1 MKENMSGNTISHPS
15 LWEGLGGLP
24 QEFVDYTSSLFG
36 EERWKNYLASFDESV
51 PVSVRLNPFKCRPTR
66 PLPPPSPVER
76 EPECSKD
83 SLFKGDI
90 YDFIGD
96 DCDRIGSLSTGEG
109 GGRGR
114 ITPVPWCRNAYYLS
128 ERPNFTLD
136 PLLHAGVYYVQE
148 AGSMF
153 LDEVLK
159 TLSSS
164 PLKGEDCGDANIAN
178 VLSPTGSLPTEEGGG
193 RGRSCALDLCAAPGG
208 KSTLLRA
215 ALPDDCVLYS
225 NEPDR
230 RRANILMENMQKQGH
245 PNVIV
250 TNNYAIDYQKSGLTF
265 DLIVCDVPCSGEGM
279 FRKDHDSIGEWS
291 LQNVMKCAALQ
302 RSIIEDIWP
311 CLNEGGILVYST
323 CTFNLHED
331 EENVKWICETLGAE
345 LIPIEVREEWNIT
358 GSLLKGW
365 DKPVYRFIP
374 GTTKGEGL
382 FMAVMRKLPLTR
394 PADTLSPR
402 GEGEVSNGS
411 SKKRSLREKV
421 ISPSP
426 FGERV
431 SVGRVRGHLR
441 VLSDGHPVGTQK
453 GKNIIPAHA
462 EALLINLP
470 KDKYP
475 FAELSKE
482 DALKYLHHEAI
493 VLGADVP
500 KGFVIVTYQGHP
512 LGFVKNIGN
521 RANNL
526 YPQEWKIRNL

>member
-1 MKENMSGNTISHPS
+1 M
-15 LWEGLGGLP
+15 LP
-24 QEFVDYTSSLFG
+24 KEFVEYTSELFG
-36 EERWKNYLASFDESV
+36 EEGWKNYLSSFEGSV
-51 PVSVRLNPFKCRPTR
+51 PVSVRLNPFKVAQEE
-66 PLPPPSPVER
+66 LF
-76 EPECSKD
+76 PEIEK
-83 SLFKGDI
+83 I
-90 YDFIGD
+90 
-96 DCDRIGSLSTGEG
+96 
-109 GGRGR
+109 
-114 ITPVPWCRNAYYLS
+114 PVPWCRNAFYLA

-153 LDEVLK
+153 LDEVLRQ
-159 TLSSS
+159 LAEG
-164 PLKGEDCGDANIAN
+164 PLCS
-178 VLSPTGSLPTEEGGG
+178 VLSKNSPFGGG
-193 RGRSCALDLCAAPGG
+193 GACLDLCAAPGG

-215 ALPDDCVLYS
+215 FLPDECVLYS

-230 RRANILMENMQKQGH
+230 RRANILMENIQKQGH

-250 TNNYAIDYQKSGLTF
+250 TNNYAIDYQRAGLDF

-279 FRKDHDSIGEWS
+279 FRKDYGAIGEWS

-311 CLNEGGILVYST
+311 CLNEGGVLVYST

-331 EENVKWICETLGAE
+331 EENVKWICENLGAE
-345 LIPIEVREEWNIT
+345 IVPIEINKDCNIT
-358 GSLLKGW
+358 GSLLEGFAG
-365 DKPVYRFIP
+365 PVYRFIP

-382 FMAVMRKLPLTR
+382 FMAVLRKTSEKQNLKSKG
-394 PADTLSPR
+394 TL
-402 GEGEVSNGS
+402 
-411 SKKRSLREKV
+411 K
-421 ISPSP
+421 IM
-426 FGERV
+426 
-431 SVGRVRGHLR
+431 
-441 VLSDGHPVGTQK
+441 SDGHPIGTQK

-462 EALLINLP
+462 EALLTNLP

-493 VLGADVP
+493 VLDSDVP
-500 KGFVIVTYQGHP
+500 KGFVVVTYQGHP

>member
-1 MKENMSGNTISHPS
+1 MQENMSASTIEHPS
-15 LWEGLGGLP
+15 FGEGLVRLP
-24 QEFVDYTSSLFG
+24 QEFVEYTSSLFG
-36 EERWKNYLASFDESV
+36 EERWKNYLASFDGSV
-51 PVSVRLNPFKCRPTR
+51 PVSVRLNPFKMPKEE
-66 PLPPPSPVER
+66 LF
-76 EPECSKD
+76 PETEK
-83 SLFKGDI
+83 
-90 YDFIGD
+90 
-96 DCDRIGSLSTGEG
+96 
-109 GGRGR
+109 
-114 ITPVPWCRNAYYLS
+114 TPVPWCHNAFYLA

-164 PLKGEDCGDANIAN
+164 PLKGESCGGANIAN
-178 VLSPTGSLPTEEGGG
+178 VLSPTGSLPTGEGGG
-193 RGRSCALDLCAAPGG
+193 RGRSCVLDLCAAPGG

-230 RRANILMENMQKQGH
+230 RRANILMENIQKQGH

-250 TNNYAIDYQKSGLTF
+250 TNNYAIDYQETGMSF

-279 FRKDHDSIGEWS
+279 FRKDYGAIDEWS

-311 CLNEGGILVYST
+311 CLNEGGVMVYST

-345 LIPIEVREEWNIT
+345 IIPIEIKEEWNIT

-382 FMAVMRKLPLTR
+382 FMAVLRKLKIDNGKLKIE
-394 PADTLSPR
+394 SPQS
-402 GEGEVSNGS
+402 ESK
-411 SKKRSLREKV
+411 SKKGK
-421 ISPSP
+421 
-426 FGERV
+426 GKNM
-431 SVGRVRGHLR
+431 RGGNSQFSIFNSQLR

-493 VLGADVP
+493 VLDADVP

>member
-24 QEFVDYTSSLFG
+24 KEFIDYTSSLFG

-51 PVSVRLNPFKCRPTR
+51 PVSVRLNPFKA
-66 PLPPPSPVER
+66 PLQLPR
-76 EPECSKD
+76 
-83 SLFKGDI
+83 
-90 YDFIGD
+90 
-96 DCDRIGSLSTGEG
+96 G
-109 GGRGR
+109 GGLFDSNETLTENPDNEKMYLKFSPSGEIEGGR

-153 LDEVLK
+153 LDEVLRQLK
-159 TLSSS
+159 IENGKLKINEPQNYQLSIVNYQLNS
-164 PLKGEDCGDANIAN
+164 
-178 VLSPTGSLPTEEGGG
+178 V
-193 RGRSCALDLCAAPGG
+193 LDLCAAPGG

-250 TNNYAIDYQKSGLTF
+250 TNNYAIDYQKSGHTF

-302 RSIIEDIWP
+302 RNIIEDIWP
-311 CLNEGGILVYST
+311 CLNEGGVMVYST

-345 LIPIEVREEWNIT
+345 IIPIEVREEWNIT

-382 FMAVMRKLPLTR
+382 FMAVLRKLKIDNGKLKIE
-394 PADTLSPR
+394 SPQS
-402 GEGEVSNGS
+402 EGKQKKGKGKNGRDGNS
-411 SKKRSLREKV
+411 QFSIFNSQLR
-421 ISPSP
+421 I
-426 FGERV
+426 
-431 SVGRVRGHLR
+431 
-441 VLSDGHPVGTQK
+441 LSDGHPVGIQK

-493 VLGADVP
+493 VLSPDVP

>member
-1 MKENMSGNTISHPS
+1 MVVIGKSVSDISRILVNSKKEISNPLILDKININM
-15 LWEGLGGLP
+15 ELP
-24 QEFVDYTSSLFG
+24 KEFIEYTSSLFG
-36 EERWKNYLASFDESV
+36 EEKWKNYLASFDGSV
-51 PVSVRLNPFKCRPTR
+51 PVSVRLNPFKAPQ
-66 PLPPPSPVER
+66 SP
-76 EPECSKD
+76 
-83 SLFKGDI
+83 
-90 YDFIGD
+90 
-96 DCDRIGSLSTGEG
+96 EG
-109 GGRGR
+109 ASV
-114 ITPVPWCRNAYYLS
+114 PVPWCRNAFYLA

-153 LDEVLK
+153 LDEVLRQLK
-159 TLSSS
+159 DNSQSTDVTT
-164 PLKGEDCGDANIAN
+164 PLPLWEGQ
-178 VLSPTGSLPTEEGGG
+178 GGG
-193 RGRSCALDLCAAPGG
+193 SCLDLCAAPGG

-230 RRANILMENMQKQGH
+230 RRANILMENIQKQGH

-250 TNNYAIDYQKSGLTF
+250 TNNYAIDYQRTGMTF

-279 FRKDHDSIGEWS
+279 FRKDHDAIGEWS
-291 LQNVMKCAALQ
+291 LQNVMKCASLQ
-302 RSIIEDIWP
+302 RGIIEDIWP
-311 CLNEGGILVYST
+311 CLNEGGVMVYST

-345 LIPIEVREEWNIT
+345 IIPIEIKDEWNIT

-382 FMAVMRKLPLTR
+382 FMAVMRKKEARPLPPPSPVEREPESERKSTIKGKTEGFNESAR
-394 PADTLSPR
+394 GRIGSLST
-402 GEGEVSNGS
+402 GEGGGRGRKS
-411 SKKRSLREKV
+411 SL
-421 ISPSP
+421 
-426 FGERV
+426 
-431 SVGRVRGHLR
+431 LR

-493 VLGADVP
+493 VLDADVP
-500 KGFVIVTYQGHP
+500 KGFVVVTYQGHP

>member
-1 MKENMSGNTISHPS
+1 ME
-15 LWEGLGGLP
+15 LP
-24 QEFVDYTSSLFG
+24 KEFVEYTSSLFG
-36 EERWKNYLASFDESV
+36 EERWKNYLASFDGSV
-51 PVSVRLNPFKCRPTR
+51 PVSVRLNPFKMPKEE
-66 PLPPPSPVER
+66 LF
-76 EPECSKD
+76 PETEK
-83 SLFKGDI
+83 
-90 YDFIGD
+90 
-96 DCDRIGSLSTGEG
+96 
-109 GGRGR
+109 
-114 ITPVPWCRNAYYLS
+114 TPVPWCHNAFYLA

-153 LDEVLK
+153 LDEVLRQLK
-159 TLSSS
+159 IENGKLKINEPQNYQLSIVNYQLNS
-164 PLKGEDCGDANIAN
+164 
-178 VLSPTGSLPTEEGGG
+178 V
-193 RGRSCALDLCAAPGG
+193 LDLCAAPGG

-291 LQNVMKCAALQ
+291 LQNVMKCASLQ

-311 CLNEGGILVYST
+311 CLNEGGVMVYST

-345 LIPIEVREEWNIT
+345 IIPIEVREEWNIT

-382 FMAVMRKLPLTR
+382 FMAVLKKTPQPPKGVFVDSNNPSKASLQQKKVSKKLPLGGMGG
-394 PADTLSPR
+394 L
-402 GEGEVSNGS
+402 
-411 SKKRSLREKV
+411 LR
-421 ISPSP
+421 I
-426 FGERV
+426 
-431 SVGRVRGHLR
+431 
-441 VLSDGHPVGTQK
+441 LSDGHPVGTQK

-493 VLGADVP
+493 VLDADVP
-500 KGFVIVTYQGHP
+500 KGFVVVTYQGHP

>member
-1 MKENMSGNTISHPS
+1 MELPKEFI
-15 LWEGLGGLP
+15 
-24 QEFVDYTSSLFG
+24 DYTSSLFG
-36 EERWKNYLASFDESV
+36 EERWKNYLASFEEAV
-51 PVSVRLNPFKCRPTR
+51 PVSVRLNPFKA
-66 PLPPPSPVER
+66 PLQLPR
-76 EPECSKD
+76 
-83 SLFKGDI
+83 
-90 YDFIGD
+90 
-96 DCDRIGSLSTGEG
+96 G
-109 GGRGR
+109 GGLFDSNETLTENPDNEKMYLKFSPSGEIEGGR

-153 LDEVLK
+153 LDEVLRQLK
-159 TLSSS
+159 IENGKLKNNEPQNYQLSIINCQLNS
-164 PLKGEDCGDANIAN
+164 
-178 VLSPTGSLPTEEGGG
+178 V
-193 RGRSCALDLCAAPGG
+193 LDLCAAPGG

-265 DLIVCDVPCSGEGM
+265 DMIVCDVPCSGEGM

-291 LQNVMKCAALQ
+291 LQNVMKCASLQ

-311 CLNEGGILVYST
+311 CLNEGGVMVYST

-345 LIPIEVREEWNIT
+345 IIPIEVREEWNIT

-382 FMAVMRKLPLTR
+382 FMAVMRKKEARPLPPPSPVEREPECAKDSLFKGDIYDFIGNDCDR
-394 PADTLSPR
+394 IGSLST
-402 GEGEVSNGS
+402 GEGGGRGRSRRS
-411 SKKRSLREKV
+411 SL
-421 ISPSP
+421 
-426 FGERV
+426 
-431 SVGRVRGHLR
+431 LR

-493 VLGADVP
+493 VLDPDVP
-500 KGFVIVTYQGHP
+500 KGFVVVTYQGHP

>member
-1 MKENMSGNTISHPS
+1 MELPKEFI
-15 LWEGLGGLP
+15 
-24 QEFVDYTSSLFG
+24 DYTSSLFG
-36 EERWKNYLASFDESV
+36 EERWKNYLASFEEAV
-51 PVSVRLNPFKCRPTR
+51 PVSVRLNPFKA
-66 PLPPPSPVER
+66 PLQLGLFDSNETLTENPDNEKMYLKFSPS
-76 EPECSKD
+76 
-83 SLFKGDI
+83 
-90 YDFIGD
+90 
-96 DCDRIGSLSTGEG
+96 GEIEG
-109 GGRGR
+109 GR

-153 LDEVLK
+153 LDEVLRQLK
-159 TLSSS
+159 IENGKLKINEPQNYQLSIVNYQLNS
-164 PLKGEDCGDANIAN
+164 
-178 VLSPTGSLPTEEGGG
+178 V
-193 RGRSCALDLCAAPGG
+193 LDLCAAPGG

-230 RRANILMENMQKQGH
+230 RRANILMENMHKQGH

-250 TNNYAIDYQKSGLTF
+250 TNNYAIDYQKSGHTF

-311 CLNEGGILVYST
+311 CLNDGGVLVYST

-345 LIPIEVREEWNIT
+345 IIPIEVREEWNIT

-382 FMAVMRKLPLTR
+382 FMAVLKKTPQPPKGVFVDSNNPSKASLQQKKVSKKLPLGGMGG
-394 PADTLSPR
+394 L
-402 GEGEVSNGS
+402 
-411 SKKRSLREKV
+411 LR
-421 ISPSP
+421 I
-426 FGERV
+426 
-431 SVGRVRGHLR
+431 
-441 VLSDGHPVGTQK
+441 LSDGHPVGTQK

-493 VLGADVP
+493 VLSPDVP

>member
-1 MKENMSGNTISHPS
+1 ME
-15 LWEGLGGLP
+15 LP
-24 QEFVDYTSSLFG
+24 KEFVDYTSELFG
-36 EERWKNYLASFDESV
+36 EERWKNYLASFEGSV
-51 PVSVRLNPFKCRPTR
+51 PVSVRLNPFKAPQT
-66 PLPPPSPVER
+66 P
-76 EPECSKD
+76 
-83 SLFKGDI
+83 
-90 YDFIGD
+90 
-96 DCDRIGSLSTGEG
+96 EG
-109 GGRGR
+109 G
-114 ITPVPWCRNAYYLS
+114 IPVPWCRNAFYLS

-153 LDEVLK
+153 LDEVLRQLE
-159 TLSSS
+159 LSKKL
-164 PLKGEDCGDANIAN
+164 PL
-178 VLSPTGSLPTEEGGG
+178 GG
-193 RGRSCALDLCAAPGG
+193 RGGFCLDLCAAPGG

-215 ALPDDCVLYS
+215 ALPDDVVLYS

-230 RRANILMENMQKQGH
+230 RRANILMENIQKQGH
-245 PNVIV
+245 PKVIV
-250 TNNYAIDYQKSGLTF
+250 TNNYAIDYQRTGMTF

-279 FRKDHDSIGEWS
+279 FRKDHDAIGEWS

-311 CLNEGGILVYST
+311 CLNEGGVMVYST

-345 LIPIEVREEWNIT
+345 IIPIEIKNEWNIT

-382 FMAVMRKLPLTR
+382 FMAVLKKAPQPPKGESLDSNNPSNASLQQKKVSKKLPLGG
-394 PADTLSPR
+394 R
-402 GEGEVSNGS
+402 GG
-411 SKKRSLREKV
+411 
-421 ISPSP
+421 
-426 FGERV
+426 F
-431 SVGRVRGHLR
+431 LR

-482 DALKYLHHEAI
+482 NALKYLHHEAI
-493 VLGADVP
+493 VLDADVP
-500 KGFVIVTYQGHP
+500 KGFVVVTYQGHP

>member
-1 MKENMSGNTISHPS
+1 M
-15 LWEGLGGLP
+15 LP
-24 QEFVDYTSSLFG
+24 KEFVEYTSELFG
-36 EERWKNYLASFDESV
+36 EERWKNYLASFEGSV
-51 PVSVRLNPFKCRPTR
+51 PVSVRLNPFKVAQEE
-66 PLPPPSPVER
+66 LF
-76 EPECSKD
+76 PEIEK
-83 SLFKGDI
+83 I
-90 YDFIGD
+90 
-96 DCDRIGSLSTGEG
+96 
-109 GGRGR
+109 
-114 ITPVPWCRNAYYLS
+114 PVPWCRNAFYLA

-159 TLSSS
+159 QLAEG
-164 PLKGEDCGDANIAN
+164 PLCS
-178 VLSPTGSLPTEEGGG
+178 VLSKNSPFGG
-193 RGRSCALDLCAAPGG
+193 RGACLDLCAAPGG

-215 ALPDDCVLYS
+215 FLPDECVLYS

-230 RRANILMENMQKQGH
+230 RRANILMENIQKQGH

-250 TNNYAIDYQKSGLTF
+250 TNNYAIDYQRAGLDF

-279 FRKDHDSIGEWS
+279 FRKDYGAIGEWS

-311 CLNEGGILVYST
+311 CLNEGGVLVYST

-331 EENVKWICETLGAE
+331 EENVKWICENLGAE
-345 LIPIEVREEWNIT
+345 IVPIEINKDWNIT
-358 GSLLKGW
+358 GSLLEGFAG
-365 DKPVYRFIP
+365 PVYRFIP

-382 FMAVMRKLPLTR
+382 FMAVLRKTSEKQNLKSKG
-394 PADTLSPR
+394 TL
-402 GEGEVSNGS
+402 
-411 SKKRSLREKV
+411 K
-421 ISPSP
+421 IM
-426 FGERV
+426 
-431 SVGRVRGHLR
+431 
-441 VLSDGHPVGTQK
+441 SDGHPVGTQK

-462 EALLINLP
+462 EALLTNLP

-493 VLGADVP
+493 VLDSDVP
-500 KGFVIVTYQGHP
+500 KGFVVVTYQGHP

>member
-1 MKENMSGNTISHPS
+1 M
-15 LWEGLGGLP
+15 LP
-24 QEFVDYTSSLFG
+24 KEFVEYTSELFG
-36 EERWKNYLASFDESV
+36 EERWKNYLSSFEGSV
-51 PVSVRLNPFKCRPTR
+51 PVSVRMNPFKVAQEE
-66 PLPPPSPVER
+66 LF
-76 EPECSKD
+76 PEIEK
-83 SLFKGDI
+83 I
-90 YDFIGD
+90 
-96 DCDRIGSLSTGEG
+96 
-109 GGRGR
+109 
-114 ITPVPWCRNAYYLS
+114 PVPWCRNAFYLA

-159 TLSSS
+159 QLAEG
-164 PLKGEDCGDANIAN
+164 PLCS
-178 VLSPTGSLPTEEGGG
+178 VLSKNSPFGGEGA
-193 RGRSCALDLCAAPGG
+193 CLDLCAAPGG

-215 ALPDDCVLYS
+215 FLPDECVLYS

-230 RRANILMENMQKQGH
+230 RRANILMENIQKQGH

-250 TNNYAIDYQKSGLTF
+250 TNNYAIDYQRAGLDF

-279 FRKDHDSIGEWS
+279 FRKDYGAIGEWS

-311 CLNEGGILVYST
+311 CLNEGGVLVYST

-331 EENVKWICETLGAE
+331 EENVKWICENLGAE
-345 LIPIEVREEWNIT
+345 IVPIEINKDWNIT
-358 GSLLKGW
+358 GSLLEGFAG
-365 DKPVYRFIP
+365 PVYRFIP

-382 FMAVMRKLPLTR
+382 FMAVLRKTSEKQNLKSKG
-394 PADTLSPR
+394 TL
-402 GEGEVSNGS
+402 
-411 SKKRSLREKV
+411 K
-421 ISPSP
+421 IM
-426 FGERV
+426 
-431 SVGRVRGHLR
+431 
-441 VLSDGHPVGTQK
+441 SDGHPIGTQK
-453 GKNIIPAHA
+453 GKNVIPAHA
-462 EALLINLP
+462 EALLTNLP

-475 FAELSKE
+475 FAELSKD

-493 VLGADVP
+493 VLDSDVP
-500 KGFVIVTYQGHP
+500 KGFVVVAYQGHP

>member
-1 MKENMSGNTISHPS
+1 ME
-15 LWEGLGGLP
+15 LP
-24 QEFVDYTSSLFG
+24 KEFVDYTSSLFG

-51 PVSVRLNPFKCRPTR
+51 PVSVRLNPFKT
-66 PLPPPSPVER
+66 PLQLPRGGGLFDSNETLTENPDNEKMYLKFSPSG
-76 EPECSKD
+76 K
-83 SLFKGDI
+83 I
-90 YDFIGD
+90 
-96 DCDRIGSLSTGEG
+96 EG
-109 GGRGR
+109 GG

-153 LDEVLK
+153 LDEVLRQLK
-159 TLSSS
+159 IENGKLKNNEPQNYQLSIINCQLNS
-164 PLKGEDCGDANIAN
+164 
-178 VLSPTGSLPTEEGGG
+178 V
-193 RGRSCALDLCAAPGG
+193 LDLCAAPGG

-250 TNNYAIDYQKSGLTF
+250 TNNYAIDYQKSGHTF

-291 LQNVMKCAALQ
+291 LQNVMKCASLQ

-311 CLNEGGILVYST
+311 CLNEGGVMVYST

-345 LIPIEVREEWNIT
+345 LIPIEIREEWNIT

-382 FMAVMRKLPLTR
+382 FMAVLKKTPQPPKGVFVDSNNPSKASLQQKKVSKKLPLGGMGG
-394 PADTLSPR
+394 L
-402 GEGEVSNGS
+402 
-411 SKKRSLREKV
+411 LR
-421 ISPSP
+421 I
-426 FGERV
+426 
-431 SVGRVRGHLR
+431 
-441 VLSDGHPVGTQK
+441 LSDGHPVGTQK

-493 VLGADVP
+493 VLDAEVP

>member
-1 MKENMSGNTISHPS
+1 M
-15 LWEGLGGLP
+15 LP
-24 QEFVDYTSSLFG
+24 KEFVEYTSELFG
-36 EERWKNYLASFDESV
+36 EERWKNYLSSFEGSV
-51 PVSVRLNPFKCRPTR
+51 PVSVRLNPFKVAQEE
-66 PLPPPSPVER
+66 LF
-76 EPECSKD
+76 PEIEK
-83 SLFKGDI
+83 I
-90 YDFIGD
+90 
-96 DCDRIGSLSTGEG
+96 
-109 GGRGR
+109 
-114 ITPVPWCRNAYYLS
+114 PVPWCRNAFYLA

-159 TLSSS
+159 QLSEGSLCS
-164 PLKGEDCGDANIAN
+164 
-178 VLSPTGSLPTEEGGG
+178 VLSKNSPFGGG
-193 RGRSCALDLCAAPGG
+193 GACLDLCAAPGG

-215 ALPDDCVLYS
+215 FLPDECVLYS

-230 RRANILMENMQKQGH
+230 RRANILMENIQKQGH

-250 TNNYAIDYQKSGLTF
+250 TNNYAIDYQRAGLDF

-279 FRKDHDSIGEWS
+279 FRKDYGAIGEWS

-311 CLNEGGILVYST
+311 CLNEGGVLVYST

-331 EENVKWICETLGAE
+331 EENVKWICENLGAE
-345 LIPIEVREEWNIT
+345 IVPIEINKDWNIT
-358 GSLLKGW
+358 GSLLEGFAG
-365 DKPVYRFIP
+365 PVYRFIP

-382 FMAVMRKLPLTR
+382 FMAVLRKTSEKQNLKSKG
-394 PADTLSPR
+394 TL
-402 GEGEVSNGS
+402 
-411 SKKRSLREKV
+411 K
-421 ISPSP
+421 IM
-426 FGERV
+426 
-431 SVGRVRGHLR
+431 
-441 VLSDGHPVGTQK
+441 SDGHPVGTQK

-462 EALLINLP
+462 EALLTNLP

-482 DALKYLHHEAI
+482 DALRYLHHEAI
-493 VLGADVP
+493 VLDSDVP
-500 KGFVIVTYQGHP
+500 KGFVVVTYQGHP

>member
-1 MKENMSGNTISHPS
+1 MSGNTISHPS

-24 QEFVDYTSSLFG
+24 KEFIDYTSSLFG
-36 EERWKNYLASFDESV
+36 EERWKNYLASFEDSV
-51 PVSVRLNPFKCRPTR
+51 PVSVRLNPFKT
-66 PLPPPSPVER
+66 PLQLPR
-76 EPECSKD
+76 
-83 SLFKGDI
+83 
-90 YDFIGD
+90 
-96 DCDRIGSLSTGEG
+96 G
-109 GGRGR
+109 GGLFDSNETLTENPDNEKMYLKFSPSGEIEGGR

-153 LDEVLK
+153 LDEVLR
-159 TLSSS
+159 TLS
-164 PLKGEDCGDANIAN
+164 
-178 VLSPTGSLPTEEGGG
+178 GSLSTGEGGG
-193 RGRSCALDLCAAPGG
+193 RGRSCVLDLCAAPGG

-250 TNNYAIDYQKSGLTF
+250 TNNYAIDYQKSGHTF

-291 LQNVMKCAALQ
+291 LQNVMKCASLQ

-311 CLNEGGILVYST
+311 CLNEGGVMVYST

-345 LIPIEVREEWNIT
+345 IIPIEVREEWNIT

-382 FMAVMRKLPLTR
+382 FMAVMRKKEAQPLTR
-394 PADTLSPR
+394 PTDTLSPR
-402 GEGEVSNGS
+402 GEGDVSNECSKRKS
-411 SKKRSLREKV
+411 SREKV
-421 ISPSP
+421 ISSSP
-426 FGERV
+426 QGERV
-431 SVGRVRGHLR
+431 SVGRVRGLGCLR

-493 VLGADVP
+493 VLDAEVP
-500 KGFVIVTYQGHP
+500 KGFVVVTYQGHP

>member
-1 MKENMSGNTISHPS
+1 MQLPKEFI
-15 LWEGLGGLP
+15 E
-24 QEFVDYTSSLFG
+24 YTSSLFG

-51 PVSVRLNPFKCRPTR
+51 PVSVRLNPFKT
-66 PLPPPSPVER
+66 PLQLPR
-76 EPECSKD
+76 
-83 SLFKGDI
+83 
-90 YDFIGD
+90 
-96 DCDRIGSLSTGEG
+96 G
-109 GGRGR
+109 GGLFDSNETLTENPDNEKMYLKFSPSGEIEGGR

-164 PLKGEDCGDANIAN
+164 PLKGEGRGDTNIAN
-178 VLSPTGSLPTEEGGG
+178 VLSPTGSLPTGEGGG
-193 RGRSCALDLCAAPGG
+193 RGRSCVLDLCAAPGG

-215 ALPDDCVLYS
+215 ALPDDVVLYS

-230 RRANILMENMQKQGH
+230 RRANILMENIQKQGH

-250 TNNYAIDYQKSGLTF
+250 TNNYAIDYQRTGMTF

-279 FRKDHDSIGEWS
+279 FRKDHDAIGEWS

-311 CLNEGGILVYST
+311 CLNEGGVMVYST

-345 LIPIEVREEWNIT
+345 IIPIEIKEEWNIT

-382 FMAVMRKLPLTR
+382 FMAVLRKLKIDNGKLKIE
-394 PADTLSPR
+394 SPQS
-402 GEGEVSNGS
+402 E
-411 SKKRSLREKV
+411 SKPKK
-421 ISPSP
+421 
-426 FGERV
+426 GKGKK
-431 SVGRVRGHLR
+431 GRDGNFQFSIFNSQLR
-441 VLSDGHPVGTQK
+441 VLSDGHPVGIQK

-493 VLGADVP
+493 VLDADVP
-500 KGFVIVTYQGHP
+500 KGFVVVTYQGHP

>member
-1 MKENMSGNTISHPS
+1 M
-15 LWEGLGGLP
+15 
-24 QEFVDYTSSLFG
+24 
-36 EERWKNYLASFDESV
+36 
-51 PVSVRLNPFKCRPTR
+51 
-66 PLPPPSPVER
+66 
-76 EPECSKD
+76 
-83 SLFKGDI
+83 
-90 YDFIGD
+90 
-96 DCDRIGSLSTGEG
+96 
-109 GGRGR
+109 
-114 ITPVPWCRNAYYLS
+114 
-128 ERPNFTLD
+128 
-136 PLLHAGVYYVQE
+136 
-148 AGSMF
+148 
-153 LDEVLK
+153 
-159 TLSSS
+159 
-164 PLKGEDCGDANIAN
+164 
-178 VLSPTGSLPTEEGGG
+178 
-193 RGRSCALDLCAAPGG
+193 
-208 KSTLLRA
+208 
-215 ALPDDCVLYS
+215 
-225 NEPDR
+225 
-230 RRANILMENMQKQGH
+230 MENMKKQGH
-245 PNVIV
+245 PNISV
-250 TNNYAIDYQKSGLTF
+250 TNNYAIYYQKSGLTF

-311 CLNEGGILVYST
+311 CLNEGGVMVYST

-365 DKPVYRFIP
+365 NQPVYRFIP

-382 FMAVMRKLPLTR
+382 FMAVLKKTPQPPKGVFVDSNNPSKASLQQKKVSKKLPLGGMGG
-394 PADTLSPR
+394 L
-402 GEGEVSNGS
+402 
-411 SKKRSLREKV
+411 LR
-421 ISPSP
+421 I
-426 FGERV
+426 
-431 SVGRVRGHLR
+431 
-441 VLSDGHPVGTQK
+441 LSDGHPVGTQK

-493 VLGADVP
+493 VLDAEVP
-500 KGFVIVTYQGHP
+500 KGFVIVTYQGYP